1 VNPLFI
7 SKNHNSHVHWPST
20 RPGGFAGFKG
30 NTRLGK
36 IKNGAIRCRAALSS
50 CPAFPDAARR
60 SALTT
65 AGRLR
70 ISQRDIPGVKK
81 WSSKVTRSTV
91 FTTNRSQAVRL
102 PKSMT
107 LPPNVRHVEI
117 TKLGRSR
124 LISPADQS
132 WDAFFDGPTASADF
146 MIERHQPPARGR
158 EAL

>member
-1 VNPLFI
+1 LQLSFNLARASPKLGQMGIRHSLQERLYQAVRLFLI
-7 SKNHNSHVHWPST
+7 PH
-20 RPGGFAGFKG
+20 GE
-30 NTRLGK
+30 
-36 IKNGAIRCRAALSS
+36 
-50 CPAFPDAARR
+50 
-60 SALTT
+60 SALTK

-70 ISQRDIPGVKK
+70 ISQWDIPGVEK